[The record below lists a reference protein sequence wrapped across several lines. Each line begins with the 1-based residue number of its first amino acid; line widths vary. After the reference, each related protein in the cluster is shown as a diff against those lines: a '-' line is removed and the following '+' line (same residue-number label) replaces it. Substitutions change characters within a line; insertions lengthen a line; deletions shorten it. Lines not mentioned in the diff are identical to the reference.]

1 MKNDFSEPVVKNFG
15 MDVSKKW
22 HIYYRVFNPMTG
34 QTETVRDYAGLHVIK
49 EPGWRYDVAM
59 EKCKATSDRL
69 RSGWR
74 PFDFVHVE
82 NMLAYSPERKI
93 YKSYITANSVE
104 AVASEYLQSRKLTD
118 HRRREFMSKLR
129 GFVAWLKSKHLDNSQ
144 ISLID
149 NKIVIAFFQFLIDE
163 LKLCGATVKKY
174 KHTLLYFWDYVVEKK
189 YAVVNVITNI
199 PDCDRVNDEAAKPIR
214 KEDLEKL
221 WKYIQRDPQ
230 LELACK
236 LELFCLMRPGRE
248 IRLLKVGMI
257 DFVNSVINL
266 PEEIVKNSNPK
277 RKRSKV
283 TTIPD
288 DVLFDMMDKHRLL
301 DYPADYYV
309 FGKGGVPGTNHLPK
323 NNLWKRFRNIREAL
337 GLPNYYKLYS
347 FKHTGVVKLIEM
359 NFHPNEIAR
368 QAGWS
373 NTYML
378 DVYTKHQKVSVN
390 KNIRDNFSF

>member
-1 MKNDFSEPVVKNFG
+1 
-15 MDVSKKW
+15 
-22 HIYYRVFNPMTG
+22 
-34 QTETVRDYAGLHVIK
+34 
-49 EPGWRYDVAM
+49 
-59 EKCKATSDRL
+59 
-69 RSGWR
+69 
-74 PFDFVHVE
+74 
-82 NMLAYSPERKI
+82 
-93 YKSYITANSVE
+93 
-104 AVASEYLQSRKLTD
+104 
-118 HRRREFMSKLR
+118 
-129 GFVAWLKSKHLDNSQ
+129 LKSKHLDNSQ